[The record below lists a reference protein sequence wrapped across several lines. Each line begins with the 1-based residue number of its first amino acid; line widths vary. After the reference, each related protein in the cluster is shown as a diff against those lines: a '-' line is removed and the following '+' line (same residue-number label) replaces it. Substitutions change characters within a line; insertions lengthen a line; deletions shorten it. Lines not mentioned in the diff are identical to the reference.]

1 MIFKQIDVILNGTKT
16 QTLRVRK
23 PDEWHDGEWIN
34 DPITKVDVIKE
45 DEYRGRLKWQVGKSY
60 AIVPKRGAAGVWIS
74 PDGEMRHPVTYTHDM
89 EWDTTLRH
97 DARGWLRELG
107 YRPAKIRLTAIRC
120 EHLHDITEEDAIEE
134 GVASVEEY
142 KALWESINGRTKG
155 ARWADNPKV
164 WVLEFEL
171 VKE

>member
-1 MIFKQIDVILNGTKT
+1 MIFKQIEAILNGTKT
-16 QTLRVRK
+16 QTRRVRK
-23 PDEWHDGEWIN
+23 DTEGAVASLSFN
-34 DPITKVDVIKE
+34 DDYVRVYSLGKRSFV
-45 DEYRGRLKWQVGKSY
+45 KWQVGKSY

-74 PDGEMRHPVTYTHDM
+74 PDGKMRHPVTYTHDM

-120 EHLHDITEEDAIEE
+120 EHLHDITEQDARAE
-134 GVASVEEY
+134 GVASVDEY
-142 KALWESINGRTKG
+142 KVLWESINGRTKG
-155 ARWADNPKV
+155 ARWADNPEV

-171 VKE
+171 AKE

>member
-1 MIFKQIDVILNGTKT
+1 MIFRQVDDILSGRKRKTRRVKKNTETCWRRSLFDNSCLAVAVNG
-16 QTLRVRK
+16 R
-23 PDEWHDGEWIN
+23 I
-34 DPITKVDVIKE
+34 
-45 DEYRGRLKWQVGKSY
+45 KWQVGREY

-74 PDGEMRHPVTYTHDM
+74 PDGKLRHPVTYTYDM
-89 EWDTTLRH
+89 EWDDTLRH

-134 GVASVEEY
+134 GVASVAEY

-155 ARWADNPKV
+155 ARWADNPEV

-171 VKE
+171 VKA